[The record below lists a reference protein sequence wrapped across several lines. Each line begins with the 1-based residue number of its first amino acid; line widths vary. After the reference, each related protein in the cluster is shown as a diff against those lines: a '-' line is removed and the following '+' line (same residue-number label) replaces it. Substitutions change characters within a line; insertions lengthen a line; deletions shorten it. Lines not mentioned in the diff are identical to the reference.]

1 MPQTWAT
8 IPRSGRPGP
17 AAAWTTGQVATVRAP
32 SHSAVRARYR
42 STTGEGRRL
51 PACADGWRGRC
62 GGGVERPS
70 GRNVA
75 VTVLPWVPAARPW
88 VPAALDPVAR
98 PGQPERRRA
107 GRRLQEPAA
116 RSPATP
122 PAR

>member
-42 STTGEGRRL
+42 SSAGEVRRL
-51 PACADGWRGRC
+51 PAWADGWRGRG

-75 VTVLPWVPAARPW
+75 VTAPPWVR
-88 VPAALDPVAR
+88 AALDPAAR

-107 GRRLQEPAA
+107 GRRPQEPAA